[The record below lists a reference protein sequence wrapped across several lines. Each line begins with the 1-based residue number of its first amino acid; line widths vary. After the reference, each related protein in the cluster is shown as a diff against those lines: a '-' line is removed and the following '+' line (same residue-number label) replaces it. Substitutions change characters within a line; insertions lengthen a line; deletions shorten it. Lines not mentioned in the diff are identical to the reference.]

1 MANLI
6 INIIY
11 VLIAVALIVFL
22 DFKYLKD
29 KFMER
34 LIVNVLIVLVFVG
47 FYYLFL
53 VNL

>member
-11 VLIAVALIVFL
+11 VLILVALIVFL

-29 KFMER
+29 KFWER
-34 LIVNVLIVLVFVG
+34 LIVNMLIVILFIG
-47 FYYLFL
+47 FY
-53 VNL
+53 

>member
-11 VLIAVALIVFL
+11 VLIAVVLIVFV
-22 DFKYLKD
+22 DFKYLRD
-29 KFMER
+29 KFGER
-34 LIVNVLIVLVFVG
+34 LIVNILIALVFLV

-53 VNL
+53 FNL

>member
-11 VLIAVALIVFL
+11 VLIAVAVIVFL
-22 DFKYLKD
+22 DFKYFRHNFWK
-29 KFMER
+29 R
-34 LIVNVLIVLVFVG
+34 LIANIIVVLVFAA

>member
-1 MANLI
+1 MADLI

-11 VLIAVALIVFL
+11 VLIAVAVIVFL
-22 DFKYLKD
+22 DFKYFQYDFWK
-29 KFMER
+29 R
-34 LIVNVLIVLVFVG
+34 LIANITVVLVFAA